1 MSAPDRNVQLSRME
15 AARRQTQHQLF
26 IIDRQIMRNMNLMV
40 PQLRRKR
47 SPFHQ
52 GKASDPRSFV
62 ERYRSNL
69 AALTAERQSEI
80 DALAASWRV
89 RMRQSPCCAP
99 SRRRVRAVQPEAGL
113 DQRLRTNSVRST

>member
-1 MSAPDRNVQLSRME
+1 MMSAPERQVQLSRME

-26 IIDRQIMRNMNLMV
+26 IIDRQITRRMNMLI

-47 SPFHQ
+47 SPFHH

-80 DALAASWRV
+80 DALASKLARQDAAIAVLRAKFASG
-89 RMRQSPCCAP
+89 S
-99 SRRRVRAVQPEAGL
+99 SRAA
-113 DQRLRTNSVRST
+113 

>member
-1 MSAPDRNVQLSRME
+1 MMSAPERHVQLSRME

-26 IIDRQIMRNMNLMV
+26 IIDRQILRQMNLMV
-40 PQLRRKR
+40 PQLHRRR
-47 SPFHQ
+47 SPFH

-80 DALAASWRV
+80 DAMASKLA
-89 RMRQSPCCAP
+89 RQDAAIA
-99 SRRRVRAVQPEAGL
+99 VLRAKMSTGSSSL
-113 DQRLRTNSVRST
+113 RLELNTGSETPR